1 MPSFYSVVR
10 LLNKKVDE
18 PPYIKVGEF
27 LYRFKT
33 EKKETY
39 LVLVE
44 EYVNQ
49 LFVVKF
55 YLKAHQHSKNK
66 YKELICKLDSCQEHK
81 KDSVP
86 RNSRK
91 IIFTCMEV
99 CRQLS
104 EQYPLHSFAFI
115 GCPKLGTDETYENN
129 QRFRIYGKIAL
140 TFVSN
145 DNFRHYEDKKYSVF
159 ILINQA
165 NLKENVN
172 LFNLY
177 QSMYMKH
184 IVGFL
189 E

>member
-81 KDSVP
+81 KEGAKYFSKKIDGLSIRIHFSNSLLLFNIFSYIRLCRRLSINKTESV
-86 RNSRK
+86 
-91 IIFTCMEV
+91 
-99 CRQLS
+99 
-104 EQYPLHSFAFI
+104 
-115 GCPKLGTDETYENN
+115 KLFKNIDT
-129 QRFRIYGKIAL
+129 L
-140 TFVSN
+140 TFRYCIFV
-145 DNFRHYEDKKYSVF
+145 
-159 ILINQA
+159 A
-165 NLKENVN
+165 
-172 LFNLY
+172 
-177 QSMYMKH
+177 
-184 IVGFL
+184 
-189 E
+189 